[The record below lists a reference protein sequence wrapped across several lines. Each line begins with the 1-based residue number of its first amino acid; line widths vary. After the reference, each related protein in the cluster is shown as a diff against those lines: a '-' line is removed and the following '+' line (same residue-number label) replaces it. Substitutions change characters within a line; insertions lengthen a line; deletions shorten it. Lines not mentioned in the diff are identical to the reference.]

1 MGTIQC
7 VHLFFYKLLRNITDM
22 PRKKKDDNIFV
33 PGRYIFTSYNRK
45 HKTF

>member
-1 MGTIQC
+1 
-7 VHLFFYKLLRNITDM
+7 M